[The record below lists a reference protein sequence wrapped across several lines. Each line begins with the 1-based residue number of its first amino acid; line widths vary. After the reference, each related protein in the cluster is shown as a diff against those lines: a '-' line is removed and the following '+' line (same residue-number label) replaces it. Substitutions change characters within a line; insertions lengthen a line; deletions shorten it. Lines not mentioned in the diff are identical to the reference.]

1 MARRDRSAGRNTIGD
16 LSDPA
21 LISTLTGWL
30 ESSGAREL
38 EIGTPDGGML
48 RIALDVGA
56 GPVQSA
62 GAEPTVAAVSPE
74 GPAISAPMAG
84 LFRDRHPVVP
94 ETEPLAGEG
103 RALEAGAVVGFVE
116 VGPVLLPVI
125 APSAGLVGEVHARDG
140 QLIGYG
146 DAVLTMELSR

>member
-38 EIGTPDGGML
+38 EIGTPDGGLL
-48 RIALDVGA
+48 RIALDAAADPTQRA
-56 GPVQSA
+56 GPVPTIQA
-62 GAEPTVAAVSPE
+62 GSPE
-74 GPAISAPMAG
+74 GAAITAPMAG

-94 ETEPLAGEG
+94 ETEPLASEG
-103 RALEAGAVVGFVE
+103 RALEAGAFAGFVE

-125 APSAGLVGEVHARDG
+125 APSAGLVGEIHARDG